1 MIKNKVSTTSKN
13 TEDSSND
20 VNDIYNEFSLFYTDL
35 DELKKL
41 DDNKKISQYLTI
53 IAILN

>member
-41 DDNKKISQYLTI
+41 DDNKKINQY
-53 IAILN
+53 